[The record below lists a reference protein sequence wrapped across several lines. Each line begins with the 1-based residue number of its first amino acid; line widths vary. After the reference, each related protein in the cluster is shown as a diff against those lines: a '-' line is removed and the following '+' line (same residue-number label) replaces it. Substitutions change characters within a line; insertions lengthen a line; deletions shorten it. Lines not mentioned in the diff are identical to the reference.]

1 LKSANTI
8 PEAITDLATEAERY
22 HKETTQSTVG
32 TEAYDRAHFEHGLR
46 ESAILK
52 AHMNRVADAGFWLDR
67 DGNLVDPP
75 DSDDENGECAEYPH
89 ADSISR

>member
-1 LKSANTI
+1 M
-8 PEAITDLATEAERY
+8 TDLATEAERY